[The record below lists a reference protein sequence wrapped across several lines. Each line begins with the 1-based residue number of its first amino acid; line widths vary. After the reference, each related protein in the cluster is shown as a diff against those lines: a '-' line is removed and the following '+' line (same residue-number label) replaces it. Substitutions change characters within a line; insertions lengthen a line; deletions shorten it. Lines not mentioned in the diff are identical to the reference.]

1 MSKTRTTAGE
11 LIAML
16 SELDPGT
23 HVYVDIGS
31 YDWEESDAIELRTT
45 QGSIY
50 GNKNNGDV
58 HLTGLKAEDVE
69 RSNTIEGETL

>member
-16 SELDPGT
+16 SELNPDT

-31 YDWEESDAIELRTT
+31 YDWEESDAIELRTN
-45 QGSIY
+45 QGRVY

-69 RSNTIEGETL
+69 WSNTIEGEAL

>member
-16 SELDPGT
+16 SELDPDT

-31 YDWEESDAIELRTT
+31 YDWEESDAIELRAT
-45 QGSIY
+45 QGSVY
-50 GNKNNGDV
+50 GNKRNGDV
-58 HLTGLKAEDVE
+58 HLSGVLKEDVE
-69 RSNTIEGETL
+69 WRNTIEGEVL

>member
-16 SELDPGT
+16 SELEPNT

-31 YDWEESDAIELRTT
+31 HDWEESDAIELRTT
-45 QGSIY
+45 QGSVY
-50 GNKNNGDV
+50 GNKRNGDV
-58 HLTGLKAEDVE
+58 HLAGLTAEDVE
-69 RSNTIEGETL
+69 WRNTIEGEAL